1 MGTQYCFVSQLRN
14 RGRAPFTLV
23 DSARI
28 LVVTVSYLDS
38 PSIVCPVMFVPFT
51 HRPLY
56 CHVNF
61 NRPFLNFTNL
71 MIPTALLV
79 LLWAVA
85 IINLVTG
92 GSLTSLGIAPRAF
105 PFGFLGIGL
114 APFIHSSLS
123 HIGANSLPFFVT
135 AAIIN
140 GTRGTAHFLLLSVAI
155 CVSSGLMVWIFGRA
169 STVHV
174 GASGLV
180 FGYVGFLCIAAA
192 VERNLINV
200 FIALLV
206 VFLYGSML
214 FGK

>member
-1 MGTQYCFVSQLRN
+1 MILQYF
-14 RGRAPFTLV
+14 
-23 DSARI
+23 
-28 LVVTVSYLDS
+28 
-38 PSIVCPVMFVPFT
+38 
-51 HRPLY
+51 
-56 CHVNF
+56 
-61 NRPFLNFTNL
+61 
-71 MIPTALLV
+71 
-79 LLWAVA
+79 
-85 IINLVTG
+85 
-92 GSLTSLGIAPRAF
+92 AF